1 MTKIFKAMPFGS
13 ARGERQNRVKS
24 IECLDSALLIDTEDR
39 SVYRRLKVQANDVS
53 RLLFKLRIITGHI
66 SAQPMRLNTEMAP
79 DTAHA
84 RLAKAQLFGQP
95 IATPVGRTVSG
106 TLTGGRQD
114 PRLGLRSS
122 GSAWTTAI
130 TRIESGQTLLLK
142 ALLPLPDILVTA
154 IQPLPNFSVRMTCC
168 QQQKDP
174 RTLDQPHC
182 QRPLPRPAFQFTP
195 LRRRQH

>member
-1 MTKIFKAMPFGS
+1 MTKIFKTMPFGS

-24 IECLDSALLIDTEDR
+24 VERLDSALLIDTEDR
-39 SVYRRLKVQANDVS
+39 SVYRRLKVQANDVG
-53 RLLFKLRIITGHI
+53 RLLFKLGVIASHITT
-66 SAQPMRLNTEMAP
+66 QPMRLNTEMAP

-95 IATPVGRTVSG
+95 IAAPAGRAVSG
-106 TLTGGRQD
+106 TLTGSLQD
-114 PRLGLRSS
+114 PRLGLRCS

-130 TRIESGQTLLLK
+130 TRIEAGQTLLLK

-168 QQQKDP
+168 QHQ
-174 RTLDQPHC
+174 
-182 QRPLPRPAFQFTP
+182 
-195 LRRRQH
+195 